1 MDKIKEIKEH
11 VGSLI
16 KERGLSYNSLSLKY
30 GKSGTYLHKFVTADA
45 PKRLDE
51 EFRKSLA
58 KELCVPEQEL
68 TDIDLSSPA
77 FEPPFI
83 TAAGA
88 LYDKATGAIKKVFAA
103 DSVNIDII
111 DVSACCGS
119 GIENFEE
126 KVIGQWNMPSMEYRT
141 ISTTSNP
148 DNVKMIRARGDSM
161 APTLKN
167 GDWVLADMSFRS
179 TDSDGL
185 YLIRLSTGLAIKRL
199 QGSIPGHICVIS
211 DNPKYPPQT
220 WESGEIQI
228 LGKIIYT
235 LNAEKV
241 G

>member
-1 MDKIKEIKEH
+1 MKSEQIRATLDAAIKEA
-11 VGSLI
+11 
-16 KERGLSYNSLSLKY
+16 GLSYKEVSLAIGRKDSYIHRFIKY
-30 GKSGTYLHKFVTADA
+30 GLPSKLNENDRRQLSIILGI
-45 PKRLDE
+45 
-51 EFRKSLA
+51 
-58 KELCVPEQEL
+58 PEQDL
-68 TDIDLSSPA
+68 TTFTLSAPIVPA
-77 FEPPFI
+77 H
-83 TAAGA
+83 AAGIQA
-88 LYDKATGAIKKVFAA
+88 VA
-103 DSVNIDII
+103 DSITGLLKKKDSVSIAIL
-111 DVSACCGS
+111 DVAACCGS
-119 GIENFEE
+119 GIDNFEE
-126 KVIGQWNMPSMEYRT
+126 NVIGQWNMPLMEYRT

-161 APTLKN
+161 APTLKD

-185 YLIRLSTGLAIKRL
+185 YLIRSSTGLSIKRL

-235 LNAEKV
+235 LSAEKV